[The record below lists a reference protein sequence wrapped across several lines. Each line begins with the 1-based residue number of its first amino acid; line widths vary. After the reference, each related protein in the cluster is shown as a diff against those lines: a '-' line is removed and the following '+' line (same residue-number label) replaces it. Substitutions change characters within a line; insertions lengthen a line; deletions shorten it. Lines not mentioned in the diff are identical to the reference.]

1 MITGWVSS
9 NLEATVRLSLQS
21 LRGEEQV
28 IEAVIDTGFSGFLTL
43 PPGLIEA
50 LGLRFLKRGQAVL
63 GDGSTVIFNTY
74 EAVILWDGQPRR
86 ISVDAA
92 ETDPLLGMSLLFG
105 CELTMLVVEGGDT
118 SIRPLVQ
125 A

>member
-9 NLEATVRLSLQS
+9 NLEATIRLSLQGP
-21 LRGEEQV
+21 RGEEQA

-43 PPGLIEA
+43 PPDLVEA

-74 EAVILWDGQPRR
+74 EATVLWDGQPRR

-92 ETDPLLGMSLLFG
+92 ETDPLLGMGLLFG
-105 CELTMLVVEGGDT
+105 CELTMVVVEGGDT
-118 SIRPLVQ
+118 IIRSLPL